1 MGFESILDLR
11 ESPFKEEPRGCMYQ
25 DLNLDQIIGQ
35 IENIWGDKVRQY
47 FNYLPA
53 DEECSRYRGEVS
65 KDIMCDQLY
74 DILCCFVKEHKES
87 VKIGAKREVVRMAV
101 QKHIYLIREIDIYC
115 KALFEL
121 KTELGKCDL
130 RSDGMKM
137 LVEYL
142 DTYLQSEQYQSM
154 EEQAK
159 ELRSQFDN
167 VRLKIAFENNQVIVE
182 ILQDATENKEAIGS
196 IAGPFLDNVDL
207 TVFEQE
213 VLMIFQKKRP
223 DLLKQAEQFYKKFS
237 SYEQETVKRFAGEIC
252 YYLSFYAFVKKME
265 EYEYPFAHPM
275 NVEIGSMEG
284 EGVYDLALA
293 CANITKDLPV
303 IRNDFAY
310 DAGKTFFVLTG
321 PNQGGKTTFARCLG
335 QLVFFKRMG
344 LMVPGKSAKIP
355 YFHRILTHFSVEE
368 SVETGRGKLKE
379 ELTRLA
385 PMMEQQFEKAFVVI
399 NELFTTAAN
408 YDANIMGK
416 NVLKRFIDAK
426 CMGIYVTHLKELAEA
441 DAAVQMIQATLDAAR
456 KQTFRI
462 INGTAPDVAYAQ
474 NQVEKHRLTY
484 SQLKERLGQGGAL

>member
-1 MGFESILDLR
+1 MGLESILDLK

-35 IENIWGDKVRQY
+35 IENAWGDKVRQY

-53 DEECSRYRGEVS
+53 DEECSRYRGDVTR
-65 KDIMCDQLY
+65 DIMCDQVY
-74 DILCCFVKEHKES
+74 DILYRFVNAYRES

-115 KALFEL
+115 NALVTLKMEL
-121 KTELGKCDL
+121 EKCDL
-130 RSDGMKM
+130 RSEGMKS

-142 DTYLQSEQYQSM
+142 DTYLQSDQYQAM
-154 EEQAK
+154 EERAK
-159 ELRSQFDN
+159 DLRGQLDN

-182 ILQDATENKEAIGS
+182 ILTDSTEQRESIGS

-223 DLLKQAEQFYKKFS
+223 DLLKAAELFYKKFS
-237 SYEQETVKRFAGEIC
+237 SYAQETVRRFAEEVC
-252 YYLSFYAFVKKME
+252 YYLAYYAFVKKME
-265 EYEYPFAHPM
+265 AYDYSFAHPE
-275 NVEIGSMEG
+275 NAEIGSMEG
-284 EGVYDLALA
+284 REVYDLALA
-293 CANITKDLPV
+293 CANVSKDLPV
-303 IRNDFAY
+303 VRNDFAY
-310 DAGKTFFVLTG
+310 DTGKTFFVLTG

-335 QLVFFKRMG
+335 QLVFFARMG
-344 LMVPGKSAKIP
+344 LMVPAKSARIP

-379 ELTRLA
+379 ELMRLA
-385 PMMEQQFEKAFVVI
+385 PMMEERFEKAFVVI

-416 NVLKRFIDAK
+416 NVLKRFINAK
-426 CMGIYVTHLKELAEA
+426 CMGIYVTHLKELADA
-441 DAAVQMIQATLDAAR
+441 DEAVQMIQATLDASR

-462 INGTAPDVAYAQ
+462 MNGAAPDIAYAQ
-474 NQVEKHRLTY
+474 NQVEKHRRTY
-484 SQLKERLGQGGAL
+484 EQLKERLSCS